1 MRDLIKDAVLVFIL
15 FAAIFTMCGLSY
27 QLGRAEAIHQH
38 QIELLKCLQSGRSV
52 CDCLK

>member
-27 QLGRAEAIHQH
+27 QLGQAEQKHQ
-38 QIELLKCLQSGRSV
+38 QQNEKYECLQSGRSV
-52 CDCLK
+52 CVCLK